1 MDVEGP
7 AAEIF
12 IVAQVGK
19 RQCPHT
25 KAEAEAIR
33 CVGRWGRL
41 ERRRLLRNH
50 FKDGILRR
58 NLRECLQPRT
68 SRNTW
73 IRRENPHHE
82 KIQRRG
88 FLDSN
93 HRGSANIGFEVQ
105 LDSSTA
111 RLWRRYSCSSRIVR
125 SQFEATATLSTTRNG
140 YERPVNTGPQPPVLD
155 SFH

>member
-68 SRNTW
+68 SRN
-73 IRRENPHHE
+73 REISLHGQACTE
-82 KIQRRG
+82 
-88 FLDSN
+88 SN
-93 HRGSANIGFEVQ
+93 TVGGSPAFPDH
-105 LDSSTA
+105 LT
-111 RLWRRYSCSSRIVR
+111 
-125 SQFEATATLSTTRNG
+125 
-140 YERPVNTGPQPPVLD
+140 P
-155 SFH
+155 